1 MKNFTTFP
9 EVFDIFEFQDWNDF
23 LKISEDIYTGMVPAF
38 CSTLIPSDEDNT
50 SLQSIVRSFKLQVLS
65 SDSTQIINTLNKRIQ
80 SKAGVRR
87 WEELGATE
95 EEVATVLTGKRS
107 MHVRDIHISYLLT
120 SIRVVYSVV
129 QHTMLPYDQEKDQLG

>member
-23 LKISEDIYTGMVPAF
+23 LKISEDIYTGMVPTF

-50 SLQSIVRSFKLQVLS
+50 SLRSIVRSFKLQVLS

-80 SKAGVRR
+80 SKAGVRW

-95 EEVATVLTGKRS
+95 EEVAAVLTGKRS
-107 MHVRDIHISYLLT
+107 MHVRDIHISHLLT